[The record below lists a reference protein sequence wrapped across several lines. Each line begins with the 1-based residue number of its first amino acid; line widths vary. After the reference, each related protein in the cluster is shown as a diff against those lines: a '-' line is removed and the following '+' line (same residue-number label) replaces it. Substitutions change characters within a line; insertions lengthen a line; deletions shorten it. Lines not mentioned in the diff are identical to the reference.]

1 MAKENLSKVNGF
13 QIDWQRAELTKGN
26 ITKPLEPRQMQLLK
40 VLIEAE
46 GNIVSHQQIA
56 DSVWQKVVVSNNTIQ
71 QNVTQLRKLLDDDGR
86 QQKTIK
92 THAKLGYSLKTD
104 KTTKASTPVSKLMLL
119 LPLLLALLF
128 ILEFI
133 GSNEN
138 APILKA
144 VAPIA
149 DQNELIQSFV
159 VDSHSGNTFWVES
172 NGETQRLI
180 KKNAKGQKQ
189 TLLSAEQFIG
199 DIRLSNDNQRLYFA
213 TIQTSDSNKKCT
225 LNHVLSL
232 NSTEGSKPVANKPCD
247 DNQLHSALEI
257 SPTTLLFV
265 RNNMSSSE
273 LWLEDLELKQQQ
285 MIYQTS
291 LPILSVEYQDGFV
304 FVLHPEQLIKAQLI
318 QQQFTQVFEPIKFS
332 FVATSFS
339 TNREFTV
346 VAGSNGIYWYRQQ
359 QLVAES
365 VMPTQQKITDI
376 AFTGENQLS
385 VLSQNQDIQIERFK
399 LNGDRI
405 GAIGSSQFVESNGQ
419 FTPSN
424 SISVISNRSGKNTLW
439 LQTENDQS
447 AILEEATEIDDYLWD
462 HATSTV
468 WFISEQQLWRAQQY
482 SRPQTV
488 ALQGKPMTLF
498 NIVNGQ
504 LLLQTE
510 LDGKTKLSLFSDT
523 SASTKYLYSGALAWA
538 QLTENMQV
546 ISATS
551 SGQLAWLNDGQLQG
565 IPQLAAHKLHW
576 RFYLRQR
583 DGSAQALYFQDKLG
597 QLWRW
602 NLNNSEAKQIGRIV
616 PNSLLVT
623 DVSELT
629 QSYLAVKPGEKKT
642 TLSQLTFQ

>member
-1 MAKENLSKVNGF
+1 
-13 QIDWQRAELTKGN
+13 
-26 ITKPLEPRQMQLLK
+26 MQLLK

-56 DSVWQKVVVSNNTIQ
+56 DTVWQNIIVSNNTIQ

-104 KTTKASTPVSKLMLL
+104 KTTRASTPVSKLMLL
-119 LPLLLALLF
+119 LPLMLALLF
-128 ILEFI
+128 VLEFI

-138 APILKA
+138 APILKS

-149 DQNELIQSFV
+149 DQNELIHSFV

-180 KKNAKGQKQ
+180 RKNAKGQKQ
-189 TLLSAEQFIG
+189 ALLSAEKFIG

-247 DNQLHSALEI
+247 DNQLHSALEL

-291 LPILSVEYQDGFV
+291 LPVLSVEYHDGFV

-318 QQQFTQVFEPIKFS
+318 QQQFTQVFEPIEFS

-339 TNREFTV
+339 TNREYTV
-346 VAGSNGIYWYRQQ
+346 IAGSNGIYWYRQQ

-365 VMPTQQKITDI
+365 VLPTQQKITDI

-439 LQTENDQS
+439 LQTENDVS

-462 HATSTV
+462 HSTSTV

-488 ALQGKPMTLF
+488 ALQGEPLTLF

-510 LDGKTKLSLFSDT
+510 LDGKTKLSLFSDA
-523 SASTKYLYSGALAWA
+523 SASTKHLYSGALSWA
-538 QLTENMQV
+538 QLTESMRV
-546 ISATS
+546 ISASS
-551 SGQLAWLNDGQLQG
+551 SGQLAWLNDGQLQN

-576 RFYLRQR
+576 RFYLRQL
-583 DGSAQALYFQDKLG
+583 DGSGQGLYFQDKLG

-602 NLNNSEAKQIGRIV
+602 NLNNGEAKQIGRIV
-616 PNSLLVT
+616 PKSLLVT